1 MVAWD
6 LQLVAHGFRNTRK
19 VDFDG
24 GVHAF
29 RGGVFADQ
37 LGGQRHGGGKRLL
50 LRAVGHDVDAAL
62 QRPLAS
68 AGSVLVFSAHNEVAG
83 LRGDQVSKVIEDLEV
98 GFLAVEEV
106 EVIRLDGREHRNV
119 WAIAQQRGIGFIGL
133 GDERFPGAT
142 VGIGTRAVEL
152 AADGEGRIKTR
163 VLHRAHGH
171 RRGGGF
177 TMGAS
182 QQHLLVT
189 FHQGGEQIGAANY
202 RDIVI
207 LCGY

>member
-1 MVAWD
+1 MVAWN
-6 LQLVAHGFRNTRK
+6 LQLVAHGFRNARK
-19 VDFDG
+19 VELDG

-29 RGGVFADQ
+29 RGGLFADQ
-37 LGGQRHGGGKRLL
+37 LGRQWHGRGKRLL
-50 LRAVGHDVDAAL
+50 RRAVGHDVDAAL

-68 AGSVLVFSAHNEVAG
+68 PGSVLVFSTHNKVAG
-83 LRGDQVSKVIEDLEV
+83 LRGNQVSKVIEDLEI

-106 EVIRLDGREHRNV
+106 EVIGLDGGEDRNV
-119 WAIAQQRGIGFIGL
+119 GAIAQQGGIGFIGL
-133 GDERFPGAT
+133 GNESFPGAT
-142 VGIGTRAVEL
+142 VGIGTRAIEL
-152 AADGEGRIKTR
+152 AADGKGRIETR
-163 VLHRAHGH
+163 MLHRAHGH

-177 TMGAS
+177 AMGAG
-182 QQHLLVT
+182 QQHLLVA

>member
-6 LQLVAHGFRNTRK
+6 LQLVAHGFRNARK
-19 VDFDG
+19 VELDG

-29 RGGVFADQ
+29 RGGLFADQ
-37 LGGQRHGGGKRLL
+37 LGGQWHGRGKRLL
-50 LRAVGHDVDAAL
+50 RRAVGHDVDAAL
-62 QRPLAS
+62 ERPLAS
-68 AGSVLVFSAHNEVAG
+68 AGSVLVFGADNEVAG

-106 EVIRLDGREHRNV
+106 EVVGLDSREHRDV
-119 WAIAQQRGIGFIGL
+119 RAIAQQRGIGFIGL
-133 GDERFPGAT
+133 GDESFPSAT
-142 VGIGTRAVEL
+142 VGIGARAVEL
-152 AADGEGRIKTR
+152 AADGEGGIKTR

-177 TMGAS
+177 AVGAS
-182 QQHLLVT
+182 QQHLLVA

-202 RDIVI
+202 RNIVI
-207 LCGY
+207 LCGH